1 MYKSLPPNKAF
12 FVRRASSILESG
24 RKKIEPTAQAYSNDD
39 EQLLKKLRGP
49 IFFILKKIQFQDF
62 SILGQEDLKYNTFL
76 RLLSRS
82 RLIKVLFF
90 LDQALVFRP

>member
-24 RKKIEPTAQAYSNDD
+24 QKKIEPTAQAYSNDD

-49 IFFILKKIQFQDF
+49 IFLGFKIQHIPQASFPQQVDK
-62 SILGQEDLKYNTFL
+62 SLILFEI
-76 RLLSRS
+76 RL
-82 RLIKVLFF
+82 
-90 LDQALVFRP
+90 

>member
-1 MYKSLPPNKAF
+1 MLVHIYIVQNKAF

-82 RLIKVLFF
+82 RLIKV
-90 LDQALVFRP
+90 